1 MSAPTVGSLLRAARR
16 IAGLTQQDVADRM
29 YVSRSLIAYWETG
42 RRDPKISQVLAFSEA
57 VGVRI
62 DFDVKESA

>member
-1 MSAPTVGSLLRAARR
+1 MTAIGLRLRAARR

-29 YVSRSLIAYWETG
+29 YVSRSLIGYWETG
-42 RRDPKISQVLAFSEA
+42 RRDPKISQVLAFGEA